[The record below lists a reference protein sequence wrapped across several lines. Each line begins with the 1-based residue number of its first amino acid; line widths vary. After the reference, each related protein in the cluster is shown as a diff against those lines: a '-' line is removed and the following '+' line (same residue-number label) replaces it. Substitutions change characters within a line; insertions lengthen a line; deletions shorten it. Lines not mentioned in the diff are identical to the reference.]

1 MTEAFPLRKV
11 TTASELSAVLGL
23 QTLKKTKTK
32 NTINNRIIVTPI
44 GYSMDKFSYYTLI

>member
-1 MTEAFPLRKV
+1 MRKV

-23 QTLKKTKTK
+23 QTLQKIKTK

-44 GYSMDKFSYYTLI
+44 ERSINKSSYYTLI